1 MTMKDI
7 AKGWEPRKPQDD
19 FASWS
24 KIIAASLTQGGG
36 AGILGDFL
44 FGEANRF
51 GGGAAATAM
60 GPGLGAAFDLFDIWR
75 RAKEGDFQGGQLVP
89 LAVGQPAVRQPVLP
103 APGHQLY
110 LLSVIALT
118 VALLP
123 AQIAGRRGSRAACG
137 KVLR

>member
-75 RAKEGDFQGGQLVP
+75 RAKEGDF
-89 LAVGQPAVRQPVLP
+89 
-103 APGHQLY
+103 
-110 LLSVIALT
+110 
-118 VALLP
+118 
-123 AQIAGRRGSRAACG
+123 RAASSSAGCRATLPF
-137 KVLR
+137 VNLFYLRPATNFTCCP